1 MDYTVTVRHSGTM
14 DLTASNGRSEVDLAW
29 GPEPGRWMATELF
42 LAGVGACMLATM
54 ADYARSNGLPVEGAS
69 VRVGADS
76 AVRPVR
82 MSTIHVTYTL
92 PASLSEEQVR
102 TLVRAGNRCK
112 VHNTVENHPEF
123 RVSATSSAVTA

>member
-42 LAGVGACMLATM
+42 LAGLGACMLATM
-54 ADYARSNGLPVEGAS
+54 ADYAQSNGLPVEGAS

-76 AVRPVR
+76 AARPAR
-82 MSTIHVTYTL
+82 MSAIHVTYTL
-92 PASLSEEQVR
+92 PASLNEQQVQA
-102 TLVRAGNRCK
+102 LIRAGNRCK
-112 VHNTVENHPEF
+112 VHNTLENHPEF
-123 RVSATSSAVTA
+123 RVGTAPPAVTA